1 VRVIN
6 LTYQHHKENI
16 LDFVTK
22 FEKVLR
28 KRYQHLKTE
37 LAKIEHLI
45 DAFEKGAKR
54 GAKPTSR
61 GRLSQAGRKR
71 ISMAQ
76 KARWAKRKKG

>member
-1 VRVIN
+1 MDIVS
-6 LTYQHHKENI
+6 
-16 LDFVTK
+16 K
-22 FEKVLR
+22 FEKALRRRHHVLM
-28 KRYQHLKTE
+28 TE

-54 GAKPTSR
+54 GAKRT
-61 GRLSQAGRKR
+61 GRSNLSAAGRKR

>member
-1 VRVIN
+1 M
-6 LTYQHHKENI
+6 
-16 LDFVTK
+16 DFVTK
-22 FEKVLR
+22 FEKALR

-54 GAKPTSR
+54 GARPIGR
-61 GRLSQAGRKR
+61 GKISAAGRKR

-76 KARWAKRKKG
+76 KARWAKRKR